1 MVSRPSSWRGRG
13 QWATCAWPSPLS
25 IGNFHRELPGCPITS
40 GAAGGQSPH
49 PSNNKLALKG
59 SLHIFD
65 GIRAASQSMSKNSDV
80 LVPRSTKPGVPIMS
94 VGIRCC
100 RLVFLL
106 VPLFLLTAG
115 CASGGAQPGA
125 SDEVLVRSGTATSGG
140 QEQAA
145 RLPVQPGSQDV
156 GERPGVAVLPFDNG
170 GSFGGD
176 PWDYEAL
183 GVGLQQMLITELS
196 LNSGLRLV
204 ERSRLR
210 EILDELELT
219 RMGAVDPGTAANVGR
234 LVQARYVVVGGF
246 VDADGTMRLD
256 GRIVDVETS
265 QILTETA
272 TTVQGARAKLLE
284 MVVDFGV
291 SITQSANL
299 PPLPQQVVAERKAL
313 DYPAQAIHLYSRALR
328 REERGDMQGMA
339 ELLRQLTTEFPQ
351 HIEGRQML
359 EQYRVGDL
367 SPLNPSAWRVG

>member
-1 MVSRPSSWRGRG
+1 
-13 QWATCAWPSPLS
+13 
-25 IGNFHRELPGCPITS
+25 
-40 GAAGGQSPH
+40 
-49 PSNNKLALKG
+49 
-59 SLHIFD
+59 
-65 GIRAASQSMSKNSDV
+65 
-80 LVPRSTKPGVPIMS
+80 MS
-94 VGIRCC
+94 VSIRCL
-100 RLVFLL
+100 RFVSLFVSI
-106 VPLFLLTAG
+106 FLLTAG

-125 SDEVLVRSGTATSGG
+125 SDEVQVRSGTATSGG

-145 RLPVQPGSQDV
+145 RLPAQPGSQEV
-156 GERPGVAVLPFDNG
+156 EQRPGVAVLPFDNG
-170 GSFGGD
+170 GSFGRD

-256 GRIVDVETS
+256 GRMVDVETG

-272 TTVQGARAKLLE
+272 TTVQGARGKLLE

-291 SITQSANL
+291 SITRSANL

-313 DYPAQAIHLYSRALR
+313 EYPAEAIHLYSRALR
-328 REERGDMQGMA
+328 REERGDLQGMA

-351 HIEGRQML
+351 HLEGRQML
-359 EQYRVGDL
+359 EQYRGGIPG
-367 SPLNPSAWRVG
+367 PLEASSGEIR